1 MVCLVIVLRPRAD
14 IPGAH
19 RMHEELDRET
29 VARTLH
35 EVEAIAAAVN
45 IPLTIERDGE
55 MLQGHFKL
63 PGGRHQRVYV
73 RVSGRTTTGLRVLT
87 LFSVFHH
94 VKDGEGLSAS
104 ELRALLLVNE
114 HQRFVRVAI
123 WPMDGD
129 ELLVVSWDQI
139 LETMEAEE
147 LATQVRS
154 LVLAADELEKLLSD
168 DDRF

>member
-1 MVCLVIVLRPRAD
+1 
-14 IPGAH
+14 
-19 RMHEELDRET
+19 MHEELDRET

-55 MLQGHFKL
+55 MLQ
-63 PGGRHQRVYV
+63 
-73 RVSGRTTTGLRVLT
+73 GRTTTGLRVLT